1 MNGVTQILRA
11 IQLGTRE
18 VAAPKLPP
26 TDLQND
32 SLFIDQHKIGDSTTI
47 TLQIR
52 GRDADGSEIARD
64 GAARTIS
71 VQFGSIRGRLV
82 VTRITIIITRSSS
95 Y

>member
-26 TDLQND
+26 TGLQND

-64 GAARTIS
+64 GA
-71 VQFGSIRGRLV
+71 GRIILV
-82 VTRITIIITRSSS
+82 SLAASEDGWLLLG
-95 Y
+95 